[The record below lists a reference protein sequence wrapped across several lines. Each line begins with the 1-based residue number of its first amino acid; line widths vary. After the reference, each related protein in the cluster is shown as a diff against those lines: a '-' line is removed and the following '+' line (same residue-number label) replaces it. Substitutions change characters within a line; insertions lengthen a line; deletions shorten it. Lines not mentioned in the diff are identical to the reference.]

1 MDCKRGICC
10 LNNDY
15 SLYLANMGLGEY
27 SSSVTQREK
36 VNGSE
41 SEIEFTWKQHPMSQK

>member
-1 MDCKRGICC
+1 MDHKRGICC

-27 SSSVTQREK
+27 NSFVTQREK

-41 SEIEFTWKQHPMSQK
+41 LETEFI